1 MCEEVIGKEE
11 RKEAREKRK
20 AKDKGVG
27 NDEEGHRQCK
37 AQLIQRIDFAGI

>member
-1 MCEEVIGKEE
+1 MRRSNWKG
-11 RKEAREKRK
+11 RKEGSQREKET
-20 AKDKGVG
+20 KDKGVG

>member
-20 AKDKGVG
+20 AKDKGVE
-27 NDEEGHRQCK
+27 NDEEGHRQGK
-37 AQLIQRIDFAGI
+37 AGLIERIEFAEI